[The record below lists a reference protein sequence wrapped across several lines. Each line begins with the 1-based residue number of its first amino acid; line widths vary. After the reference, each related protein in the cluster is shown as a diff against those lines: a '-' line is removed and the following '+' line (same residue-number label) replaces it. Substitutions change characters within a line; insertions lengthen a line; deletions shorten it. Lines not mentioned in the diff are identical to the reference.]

1 MYPVSVLICG
11 MPHDF
16 EFLSGTILASA
27 VEVHR
32 ELGPGFLEATYA
44 KALRVALERRG
55 VRYRHEH
62 VIPLHFQGSPVG
74 EYRLDL
80 LVEGSIVVELKTVRR
95 FSDLHFA
102 QVRAYLKASGC
113 RVGLL
118 LNFNAPVLGVRRV
131 VYDPPRRQVG

>member
-1 MYPVSVLICG
+1 

-16 EFLSGTILASA
+16 ESLSGTILAAA

-32 ELGPGFLEATYA
+32 ELGPGFLEATYS
-44 KALRVALERRG
+44 KALRVALDQRG
-55 VRYRHEH
+55 VRYQDEYA
-62 VIPLHFQGSPVG
+62 VPLHFQGTSVG

-80 LVEGSIVVELKTVRR
+80 LVGGIIVVELKTVRR

-102 QVRAYLKASGC
+102 QLRAYLKASGC

-118 LNFNAPVLGVRRV
+118 LNFNAPVVGVRRV
-131 VYDPPRRQVG
+131 VYDRPRGGLLP